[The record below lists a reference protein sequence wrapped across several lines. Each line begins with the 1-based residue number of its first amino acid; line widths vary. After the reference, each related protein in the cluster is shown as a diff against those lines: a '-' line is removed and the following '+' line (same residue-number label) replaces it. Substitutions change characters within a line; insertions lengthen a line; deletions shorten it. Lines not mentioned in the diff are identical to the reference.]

1 MDEVRRDVGRMIKA
15 GGTIFITKDGE
26 NAKEIGEDV
35 IGTIERIS
43 ERTLTNRVKDN
54 LMRMLTIA
62 VGFKVSTQIVG
73 APIFLQPRFLVR
85 ATESYLGVMMYGFVE
100 STHNNILGSGDPSTK
115 YTKYICRAM
124 SQNFYDEKGS
134 SADNLKVHVPI
145 FETSQKTTQN
155 QMYTEL
161 RSSK

>member
-1 MDEVRRDVGRMIKA
+1 MIKA

-35 IGTIERIS
+35 IGTVERIS
-43 ERTLTNRVKDN
+43 ERTLTKRVKDS

-134 SADNLKVHVPI
+134 SADNLKVHVSI

-155 QMYTEL
+155 QMYADLKEGL
-161 RSSK
+161 FSIN

>member
-1 MDEVRRDVGRMIKA
+1 
-15 GGTIFITKDGE
+15 
-26 NAKEIGEDV
+26 
-35 IGTIERIS
+35 
-43 ERTLTNRVKDN
+43 
-54 LMRMLTIA
+54 MRMLTIA
-62 VGFKVSTQIVG
+62 VGFKVSTQIAG

-124 SQNFYDEKGS
+124 SPNFYDEKGIG
-134 SADNLKVHVPI
+134 DNLKVHVSI

-155 QMYTEL
+155 QMYADL
-161 RSSK
+161 KGGLFSIN